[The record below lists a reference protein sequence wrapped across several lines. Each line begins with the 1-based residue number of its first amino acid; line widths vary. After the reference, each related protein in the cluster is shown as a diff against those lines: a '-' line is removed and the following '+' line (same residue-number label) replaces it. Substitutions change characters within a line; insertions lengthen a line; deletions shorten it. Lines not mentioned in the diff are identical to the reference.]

1 MYKKL
6 FAILLLSFL
15 VIGAASAASIFEI
28 NEGYDPISDESAFNE
43 KTNMYLDTWDYDDEL
58 VQEYYLQNASDY
70 SIVSGDNDTYNI
82 TYDSVGQ
89 IGDAVS
95 YLSNG
100 TVALDNGIMEIVEVD
115 GKKYIIMTYK
125 ELGTK
130 EDWKICYD
138 ELMKFNENNNLEP
151 IPDAI

>member
-1 MYKKL
+1 
-6 FAILLLSFL
+6 
-15 VIGAASAASIFEI
+15 
-28 NEGYDPISDESAFNE
+28 
-43 KTNMYLDTWDYDDEL
+43 
-58 VQEYYLQNASDY
+58 
-70 SIVSGDNDTYNI
+70 
-82 TYDSVGQ
+82 
-89 IGDAVS
+89 
-95 YLSNG
+95 
-100 TVALDNGIMEIVEVD
+100 MEIVEVD

>member
-58 VQEYYLQNASDY
+58 VQEYYLQTASDY

-100 TVALDNGIMEIVEVD
+100 TVALDHGIMEIVEVD

>member
-100 TVALDNGIMEIVEVD
+100 TVALDHGIMEIVEVD

>member
-100 TVALDNGIMEIVEVD
+100 TVALDHGIMEIVEVD

-151 IPDAI
+151 IPDSI

>member
-43 KTNMYLDTWDYDDEL
+43 KTNMYLDTLDYDDEL

-100 TVALDNGIMEIVEVD
+100 TVALDHGIMEIVEVD